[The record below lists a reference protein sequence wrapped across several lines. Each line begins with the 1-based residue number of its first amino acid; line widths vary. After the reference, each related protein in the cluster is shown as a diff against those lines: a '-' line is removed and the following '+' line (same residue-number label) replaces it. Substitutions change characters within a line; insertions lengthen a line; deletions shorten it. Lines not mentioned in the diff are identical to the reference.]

1 MKKEILLTEKSII
14 RELVLSHLYLT
25 LFGVLSLNILG
36 SVYKISDLI
45 MDVDFNEIIFSFN
58 NGYYT
63 INDQEIGIP
72 IFLNIILALI
82 SWRILL
88 WHSLKIFTENDTDIK
103 IKSKTNFLRKFV
115 HFFF

>member
-25 LFGVLSLNILG
+25 LFAVISLNILG

-45 MDVDFNEIIFSFN
+45 MDVDFNDIIFSFN
-58 NGYYT
+58 NGFYT

-72 IFLNIILALI
+72 IFLNIILGLLA
-82 SWRILL
+82 WRILV
-88 WHSLKIFTENDTDIK
+88 WHSLKILSENVTVVK
-103 IKSKTNFLRKFV
+103 IKSNTNFLRKFV